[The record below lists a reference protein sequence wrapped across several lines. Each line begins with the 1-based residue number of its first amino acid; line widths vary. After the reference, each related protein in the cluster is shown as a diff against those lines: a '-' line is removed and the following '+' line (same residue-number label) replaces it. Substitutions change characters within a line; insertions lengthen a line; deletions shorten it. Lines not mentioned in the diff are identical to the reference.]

1 MLTHATEV
9 KIPPEQGKIID
20 RLQKEYEAEDEI
32 IEGTSCNDKR
42 FEHSNVTEDVNFV
55 LGTDPSQQKTSG
67 NLISR
72 KESMEFGSDSNR
84 SARSDYKSDLVYG
97 GAVWDIFRRQDV
109 PKLIE
114 YLLKHQTEF
123 RHISN
128 LPVKS
133 VSVISY

>member
-9 KIPPEQGKIID
+9 KIPPGQHKIID
-20 RLQKEYEAEDEI
+20 ILQKKYEAEDEI
-32 IEGTSCNDKR
+32 IEGTSSNDEH
-42 FEHSNVTEDVNFV
+42 FEPSNVTEDVKFV
-55 LGTDPSQQKTSG
+55 DESDPSWQK
-67 NLISR
+67 NL
-72 KESMEFGSDSNR
+72 SMESDSNSNSSR
-84 SARSDYKSDLVYG
+84 NDNKSDVVYG

-114 YLLKHQTEF
+114 YVLKHQKEF

-133 VSVISY
+133 VRVVSY